1 MELKQN
7 KPVLDNFALKSSSQ
21 KLTKADFEETKDE
34 NNGNSIETDNE
45 ESNEAKVT

>member
-7 KPVLDNFALKSSSQ
+7 KPVLDNFALKSSQ

-34 NNGNSIETDNE
+34 NNRNSLETDNE